1 MAFTTAAAAVVGIA
15 VHASEA
21 AAHLYDLSKS
31 TGVAVQD
38 LSGLGVIGKLAGID
52 IETLAKGLE
61 RMDRTALVAAK
72 SPNAVSNA
80 YRQLGISVLD
90 STGHLK
96 PTVELF
102 GEVADKFSNMEDGAT
117 KTALAMQIF
126 GRAGANLIP
135 VLDKGSEAIKYW
147 VGYATSVGA
156 VMTDKAAAGAHA
168 FQDELTKLNLIQTG
182 VQNGLMTALLPA
194 LDHITEALATFLAK
208 GDTIKNFGETVG
220 KVLVGLAKIVFEA
233 AYAWDWWGDHLAI
246 LGGKIADFAKEH
258 PKIAGVLG
266 INWMMKE
273 TGADQL
279 SKEQIDKAI
288 ADAKTDLQKQQ
299 DKLTLELADLSSPN
313 VNTPG
318 PPGKKGTGRAPVTT
332 AVPKLAGIK
341 PEADVV
347 GELVSKEEL
356 ATAAEVSRLGAVD
369 NTMAALL
376 LQKGATEAIQKIE
389 ETRLTIGNR
398 LKALQE
404 EEKQAVAANATEKVA
419 AIKKQE
425 DALTAQL
432 TVLDASKQKL
442 VALFDTR
449 EVAAYIVAT
458 HEALTKENEDLQQ
471 VLDGMKRLVAASQE
485 GGQALINAQ
494 IEDKLDKD
502 KEKIQEEQHALDLL
516 RATQGADAAQVDAL
530 SAAVA
535 RDTAELERHRALLEQ
550 EHQLTVETAEAKYNL
565 SATYKTEMLAIDE
578 EMAAAKKNN
587 DVIAQTL
594 LLAEKQSKTNA
605 LTTQW
610 DNAALAVGTFGQK
623 AQAVLNELN
632 IQAQGTGKNIA
643 QSFKTFFDGVS
654 TQFAQMVVTGKYNFN
669 ALFTA
674 LEEQIVKELASKALS
689 GLLNKLAGLIPGL
702 GGGGS
707 SSGGGGGGGGI
718 LGFIGSLFGGGKAAG
733 GGVSPGVS
741 YLVGEQ
747 GPEQFVPGV
756 PGNIVPNQASAGA
769 TAPAQVHSTI
779 IVQGVQDVDGFR
791 KSGPQIAAQ
800 MWRHL
805 QVAAARSGGG

>member
-1 MAFTTAAAAVVGIA
+1 
-15 VHASEA
+15 
-21 AAHLYDLSKS
+21 
-31 TGVAVQD
+31 
-38 LSGLGVIGKLAGID
+38 
-52 IETLAKGLE
+52 
-61 RMDRTALVAAK
+61 
-72 SPNAVSNA
+72 
-80 YRQLGISVLD
+80 
-90 STGHLK
+90 
-96 PTVELF
+96 
-102 GEVADKFSNMEDGAT
+102 
-117 KTALAMQIF
+117 
-126 GRAGANLIP
+126 
-135 VLDKGSEAIKYW
+135 
-147 VGYATSVGA
+147 
-156 VMTDKAAAGAHA
+156 
-168 FQDELTKLNLIQTG
+168 
-182 VQNGLMTALLPA
+182 MTALLPA
-194 LDHITEALATFLAK
+194 LDHITEALTTFLAK

-233 AYAWDWWGDHLAI
+233 SYAWDWWGDHLAI

-266 INWMMKE
+266 INWVMNE

-313 VNTPG
+313 VNAPG
-318 PPGKKGTGRAPVTT
+318 PPEKKGTGRAPVTT
-332 AVPKLAGIK
+332 AVPKLAGVR
-341 PEADVV
+341 PETDFV
-347 GELVSKEEL
+347 GELVSKTEL

-369 NTMAALL
+369 NTTAALL
-376 LQKGATEAIQKIE
+376 LQRGSADAIAKVE
-389 ETRLTIGNR
+389 ETRYTIEQR
-398 LKALQE
+398 LKSLSE
-404 EEKQAVAANATEKVA
+404 EEAQATGAQATEKIA

-425 DALTAQL
+425 DALRSQL

-442 VALFDTR
+442 IALYDTK
-449 EVAAYIVAT
+449 EVAAFIVAT
-458 HEALTKENEDLQQ
+458 DAAFVKANEDLEQTI
-471 VLDGMKRLVAASQE
+471 DGMKRMAAAAQE
-485 GGQALINAQ
+485 GGQAVIDAG
-494 IEDKLDKD
+494 IEEKLDKD
-502 KEKIQEEQHALDLL
+502 REKIQEEQQALDLL

-530 SAAVA
+530 SATVA

-578 EMAAAKKNN
+578 EMAVAKKNN

-632 IQAQGTGKNIA
+632 IQAQNTGKNIA

-669 ALFTA
+669 ALFTE
-674 LEEQIVKELASKALS
+674 LETQIVKELASKALS

-707 SSGGGGGGGGI
+707 SSGGGGGGGGGI
-718 LGFIGSLFGGGKAAG
+718 LGFIGSLFGGGKASG

-756 PGNIVPNQASAGA
+756 PGNIVPNQASAAA

-800 MWRHL
+800 MWQHL